1 MFLTWHVCRVLG
13 TRGSDISSRAIR
25 NHGDIKF
32 RQRVSQWQACLFWLR
47 QYQIA
52 ACEESKTAERSTS
65 GNAPL
70 TGEFVRC
77 ITEGVRYHRE
87 EGILPQR
94 IRFLTLIMSF
104 GGEPSKQFFE
114 RLRYYRRHKR
124 LTPYSSQAHQNGMN
138 VSMLL
143 SAVLCSQ
150 ESFGVLKC

>member
-1 MFLTWHVCRVLG
+1 MSTVGHASHTGKSAGIISGCIGYYRRGARITTENSVL
-13 TRGSDISSRAIR
+13 DI
-25 NHGDIKF
+25 
-32 RQRVSQWQACLFWLR
+32 L
-47 QYQIA
+47 
-52 ACEESKTAERSTS
+52 
-65 GNAPL
+65 
-70 TGEFVRC
+70 
-77 ITEGVRYHRE
+77 
-87 EGILPQR
+87 
-94 IRFLTLIMSF
+94 SF